1 MLVNKYKIDTSLESK
16 DSSSKE
22 DKARV
27 VETLR
32 DLKGLKIE
40 RYAIIKLVSLE
51 DK

>member
-1 MLVNKYKIDTSLESK
+1 MLANKHKIDTSLESK

-27 VETLR
+27 AETLR
-32 DLKGLKIE
+32 DLKRLKTGQ
-40 RYAIIKLVSLE
+40 YAIIKLVSLE